1 MITGVK
7 KVLNHLSSANLHMTH
22 GFVED
27 NRKSMESDVEILCIT
42 NELSDLTGISNM
54 AAII

>member
-7 KVLNHLSSANLHMTH
+7 KVLNHQSSANLHMTR

-27 NRKSMESDVEILCIT
+27 NRKSMEGDVEV
-42 NELSDLTGISNM
+42 LSVLPMSSEI
-54 AAII
+54 